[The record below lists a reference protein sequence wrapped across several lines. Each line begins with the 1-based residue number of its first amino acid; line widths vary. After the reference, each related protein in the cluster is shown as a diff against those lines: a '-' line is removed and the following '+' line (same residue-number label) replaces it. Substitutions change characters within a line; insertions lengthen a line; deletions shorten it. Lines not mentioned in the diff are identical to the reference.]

1 MAYHFID
8 LLSPLSQVST
18 RIFHHFMQASPS
30 CPFARVPHSP
40 IAPRFIPSLVDK
52 SNRVPYEADSGGTN
66 RERSPPRGRGER
78 ERSSWREERKSSGCF
93 DVSVIVGFSR
103 DFSSESIGRG
113 PFQTP
118 VREDLIL
125 GRKEF
130 FYILFFESKFSR
142 KKGFVR
148 NFD

>member
-1 MAYHFID
+1 MYR
-8 LLSPLSQVST
+8 T
-18 RIFHHFMQASPS
+18 K
-30 CPFARVPHSP
+30 P
-40 IAPRFIPSLVDK
+40 IA
-52 SNRVPYEADSGGTN
+52 E
-66 RERSPPRGRGER
+66 ERIERGPLPEGEERER

-113 PFQTP
+113 PFQRP

>member
-78 ERSSWREERKSSGCF
+78 ERDLLGARRESRA
-93 DVSVIVGFSR
+93 DVLMFRWFSR